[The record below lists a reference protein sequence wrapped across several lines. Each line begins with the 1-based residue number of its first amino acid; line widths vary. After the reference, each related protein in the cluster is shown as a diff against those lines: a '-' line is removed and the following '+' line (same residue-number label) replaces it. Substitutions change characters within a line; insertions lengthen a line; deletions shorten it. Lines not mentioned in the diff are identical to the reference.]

1 MKRNLYLCSIME
13 KKRTDILVLFIHV
26 AIMVLIIILPPMG
39 TYLSTTNITE
49 AGRSLGETLNE
60 FVPIFA
66 IYLIN
71 YYWLIPRVYYQSR
84 GKFFTV
90 NLFIIIAILASYFW
104 RESFSP
110 DDFYAPWVYFIVL
123 VDFVMLVLSVTCA
136 LAIRTIIRLHE
147 VEIQLQEVKQ
157 RNAETELQWLKN
169 QLNPHFLFNTLN
181 NISSLV
187 YINADQAQDS
197 ITKLSELLRYALYE
211 SSKAEVPLSDEIEFM
226 ENFICLMELRC
237 SDKVKVETNFDL
249 SHPDIKIAPML
260 FISVLENAFKHGVST
275 HQPSFIQASLDVDDN
290 GLVFICDNSNFPK
303 KEQNLTGGGVGI
315 ENTKRRLEL
324 LYPEHNE
331 YIHTLKDEVYHVVI
345 KIKLS

>member
-1 MKRNLYLCSIME
+1 
-13 KKRTDILVLFIHV
+13 
-26 AIMVLIIILPPMG
+26 MVLVIILPAVG
-39 TYLSTTNITE
+39 SFITTSNEHE
-49 AGRSLGETLNE
+49 ASHMLHEAVE
-60 FVPIFA
+60 YFIPIFTV
-66 IYLIN
+66 YFIN
-71 YYWLIPRVYYQSR
+71 YYWLIPKLYYRSR
-84 GKFFTV
+84 FLF
-90 NLFIIIAILASYFW
+90 FIINIILSLLFSFGIEVIDDGFFW
-104 RESFSP
+104 NDHHF
-110 DDFYAPWVYFIVL
+110 DAPWFFFMFAIDV
-123 VDFVMLVLSVTCA
+123 VTYLLAASCA
-136 LAIRTIIRLHE
+136 LAIRSITRLNE

-237 SDKVKVETNFDL
+237 SDKVKVETHFDL

-275 HQPSFIQASLDVDDN
+275 HQPSFIQA
-290 GLVFICDNSNFPK
+290 
-303 KEQNLTGGGVGI
+303 
-315 ENTKRRLEL
+315 
-324 LYPEHNE
+324 
-331 YIHTLKDEVYHVVI
+331 
-345 KIKLS
+345 

>member
-1 MKRNLYLCSIME
+1 
-13 KKRTDILVLFIHV
+13 
-26 AIMVLIIILPPMG
+26 MVLVIILPAVG
-39 TYLSTTNITE
+39 SFITTSDEHE
-49 AGRSLGETLNE
+49 ASHMLHEAVE
-60 FVPIFA
+60 YFIPIFTV
-66 IYLIN
+66 YFIN
-71 YYWLIPRVYYQSR
+71 YYWLIPKLYYRSR
-84 GKFFTV
+84 FLF
-90 NLFIIIAILASYFW
+90 FIINIILSLLFSFGIEVIDDGFFW
-104 RESFSP
+104 NDHHF
-110 DDFYAPWVYFIVL
+110 DAPWFFFMFAIDV
-123 VDFVMLVLSVTCA
+123 VTYLLAASCA
-136 LAIRTIIRLHE
+136 LAIRSITRLNE

-157 RNAETELQWLKN
+157 RNAETELQWLKS

-197 ITKLSELLRYALYE
+197 ISKLSDLLRYALYE
-211 SSKAEVPLSDEIEFM
+211 SSKAEVSLSDEIEFM

-237 SDKVKVETNFDL
+237 SDKVKVETHFDL
-249 SHPDIKIAPML
+249 SRPDIKIAPML
-260 FISVLENAFKHGVST
+260 FISILENAFKHGVST

-290 GLVFICDNSNFPK
+290 ELVFTCDNSNFPK

-324 LYPEHNE
+324 LYPERNE